1 MPSAIGTADHVGN
14 QLIWGT
20 PWDGRPHLEGLAIDA
35 SWSPN
40 GLVDQSR
47 KGASCRKRAQIL
59 TSAGFTL
66 YSGSF
71 VTEDPRQTVDE
82 ALGLS
87 MFHVGAN
94 NLGVVVGGWSTRA
107 VRGNIS
113 KSFQAFHAFGGPDGM
128 PPDREKCR
136 QLDLPV
142 RISIAVFVVDKP
154 SIARNCVAILKPRVS
169 RAAKIPIPWAAS
181 GGRWPAKMRLIA

>member
-14 QLIWGT
+14 QLISGT

-94 NLGVVVGGWSTRA
+94 NLGVVAGGWSTRA

-113 KSFQAFHAFGGPDGM
+113 KSFQAFHACGGPDGNAARPRKM
-128 PPDREKCR
+128 STTGPARSNQHRRVCCR
-136 QLDLPV
+136 QTVHRTQLRRYLEAKSFTGCQDTNPRGPPV
-142 RISIAVFVVDKP
+142 V
-154 SIARNCVAILKPRVS
+154 
-169 RAAKIPIPWAAS
+169 AS
-181 GGRWPAKMRLIA
+181 GPQRCV